1 MEHRWVALWNLTK
14 TGQQCGMEHG
24 LGSTVE
30 CNMDW
35 VALEWNMDW
44 VAVLNGTWMGSTV
57 ESNKDWVAL

>member
-1 MEHRWVALWNLTK
+1 
-14 TGQQCGMEHG
+14 
-24 LGSTVE
+24 
-30 CNMDW
+30 MDW

>member
-1 MEHRWVALWNLTK
+1 
-14 TGQQCGMEHG
+14 MEHG

-44 VAVLNGTWMGSTV
+44 VVLEWNMDG
-57 ESNKDWVAL
+57 